1 MDNKEELGE
10 KKTIE
15 YKGKSVVTQVWRD
28 MSEEERQKVCALYY
42 EKPYF
47 NEVKLNFVQIQRGGT
62 NSSKISRYYVR
73 DLMDKTILYCD
84 RWSVEDI
91 FSSCDLLGCFM
102 AKVERNTVLFD
113 PEQSIVVNL
122 EKALRLGGAGFT
134 HIPTNFPIK
143 TVDQVL
149 SRFNVNNNWYDMSC
163 GWGNRLL
170 SALKNNVNYF
180 GTDPNYLLVDRL
192 NQMAYDYKSTCGNY
206 STSTV
211 DIKAQGSEIFVPE
224 WENKMGLCFTSPP
237 YFYLEDYQIGN
248 QSYKEGTSYDSWL
261 ENFIRPT
268 IQNCNKYLID
278 NGYMGINVK
287 DFDKFHLCDDIR
299 QLAEQEGF
307 ELVENFT
314 LVNNKR
320 INSLGELNDNDED
333 IMIFMKRDFTNYY
346 KPPIKF
352 NSVRD

>member
-42 EKPYF
+42 EKPDF
-47 NEVKLNFVQIQRGGT
+47 DEVKLNFVQIQRGGT

-84 RWSVEDI
+84 RWCVEDI
-91 FSSCDLLGCFM
+91 FSSTDLLGCFM
-102 AKVERNTVLFD
+102 AKVERNTDLFD
-113 PEQSIVVNL
+113 PNQSIVVNL
-122 EKALRLGGAGFT
+122 EKALQLGGAGFA

-149 SRFNVNNNWYDMSC
+149 ERFNVNNNWYDMSC

-170 SALKNNVNYF
+170 GALKNKVNYF
-180 GTDPNYLLVDRL
+180 GTDPNYMLTERL
-192 NQMAYDYKSTCGNY
+192 QQMAKDYKDTCGNY
-206 STSTV
+206 SSVEIRT
-211 DIKAQGSEIFVPE
+211 QGSEIRVPD

-268 IQNCNKYLID
+268 VQNCKFYLID
-278 NGYMGINVK
+278 KGYMGINVK
-287 DFDKFHLCDDIR
+287 DFDKFNLCEDI
-299 QLAEQEGF
+299 QKIAEQEGF
-307 ELVENFT
+307 TLVERFK
-314 LVNNKR
+314 LVNNSR

-333 IMIFMKRDFTNYY
+333 IMIFMKNEFTEYY
-346 KPPIKF
+346 QPPLTT
-352 NSVRD
+352 VDLWG